1 MTHPKGRLTTL
12 QVMNRLKTLPKDT
25 DPYHPSQAHIHT

>member
-12 QVMNRLKTLPKDT
+12 QVMNRLKTLLKDT
-25 DPYHPSQAHIHT
+25 DPYHPLQVHILT